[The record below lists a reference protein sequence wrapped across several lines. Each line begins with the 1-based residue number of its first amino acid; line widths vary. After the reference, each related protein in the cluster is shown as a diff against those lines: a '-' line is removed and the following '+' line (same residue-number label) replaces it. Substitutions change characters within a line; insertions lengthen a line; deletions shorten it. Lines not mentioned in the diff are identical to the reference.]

1 MLEFG
6 AAALLNSNHAFWT
19 VDPTV
24 QQGGGWKLE
33 ITQRIREVSL
43 PYTVLCGLPSY
54 PAGTQYHPSAQAPGW
69 QSSDLFFM
77 QNKELERAVGGC
89 LAQASASCK
98 KLDAKHS
105 TSLESSESEG
115 VHSC

>member
-1 MLEFG
+1 MRWEVRTPRLPSSPWLQG
-6 AAALLNSNHAFWT
+6 IDGPDQVGLPCAFWT
-19 VDPTV
+19 VGPRV

-33 ITQRIREVSL
+33 ITQRIREVIL
-43 PYTVLCGLPSY
+43 PYTVLCGPPSY

-69 QSSDLFFM
+69 QSSGLFFM

-98 KLDAKHS
+98 KLDIF
-105 TSLESSESEG
+105 
-115 VHSC
+115 